1 MLAFRHIASGT
12 VAITGDPEGYG
23 APDWEALPDP
33 PAAPCE
39 WDAVAEAWIVDL
51 APMKRALVDA
61 VNDRAEAIRGLYLTP
76 GTGQAMTYL
85 KKEMEARAWVVGA
98 DPADFP
104 WIKREAELTN
114 ASFEDTVA
122 LVLAQANAWEP
133 LGQEIEA
140 YRRGLIV
147 AIEAAQNIETLD
159 QLDVS
164 AGWPG
169 QAETQS

>member
-1 MLAFRHIASGT
+1 MGAFLHIATQT
-12 VAITGDPEGYG
+12 VHIVADAEGYG
-23 APDWEALPDP
+23 APDWQALPDP
-33 PAAPCE
+33 PAGPCE
-39 WDAVAEAWIVDL
+39 WDGSDWIVDL
-51 APMKRALVDA
+51 SSTKAALIAA
-61 VNDRAEAIRGLYLTP
+61 VNARAEAIRGLYLTP

-85 KKEMEARAWVVGA
+85 KKEMEARAWVEGA
-98 DPADFP
+98 DPAAFP

-147 AIEAAQNIETLD
+147 AIEAAESIETLD
-159 QLDVS
+159 QLDVA

-169 QAETQS
+169 QAET